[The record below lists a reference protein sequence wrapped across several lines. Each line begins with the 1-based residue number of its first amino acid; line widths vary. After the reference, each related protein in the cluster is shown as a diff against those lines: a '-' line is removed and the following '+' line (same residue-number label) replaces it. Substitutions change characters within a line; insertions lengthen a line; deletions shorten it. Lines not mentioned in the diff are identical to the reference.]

1 MVEHSIWKKKNLIR
15 IALQTE
21 WRFNFISCYWIVV
34 QAKCY
39 TNWNVRQLSHFPL
52 RLVFSSC
59 LNSTSS
65 LEIVNKSNNNS
76 QYSTLC
82 QMCTINTLVYA
93 ALVSTS
99 LTERS
104 QCDDFRGGREN
115 LNEGEKR
122 EVVCTHFAECEQMN
136 KSKTHINRRR
146 IKNNL
151 SSAV

>member
-1 MVEHSIWKKKNLIR
+1 M
-15 IALQTE
+15 
-21 WRFNFISCYWIVV
+21 
-34 QAKCY
+34 
-39 TNWNVRQLSHFPL
+39 RQLSHFPL

-59 LNSTSS
+59 LNSISS

-104 QCDDFRGGREN
+104 QFFEGESESKN
-115 LNEGEKR
+115 FNEGENAKLY
-122 EVVCTHFAECEQMN
+122 ALISLNAN
-136 KSKTHINRRR
+136 K
-146 IKNNL
+146 
-151 SSAV
+151 

>member
-104 QCDDFRGGREN
+104 QFLRARARAKILMKGKTRSCMHSFCWMRT
-115 LNEGEKR
+115 NEQKQN
-122 EVVCTHFAECEQMN
+122 THKSTAN
-136 KSKTHINRRR
+136 KK
-146 IKNNL
+146 
-151 SSAV
+151 